1 MRGFR
6 PGSEGSGGGNTK
18 TPPGPQRITA
28 SKKWAFTYN
37 NWSESELA
45 PILKSFDR
53 LAKKYVIGKE
63 VGEQGTPH
71 LQGYVEFIKKERP
84 LECIKSIKIHWE
96 KAKGDEKQNFNYCT
110 KEDKSPFV
118 KGFVVLIDPF
128 LGLNPK
134 DWQKDILRLIERP
147 CKDLRSIHWYWDSK
161 GKIGKTTLAKHIC
174 MNHNAIL
181 VSGKASDIKYAIG
194 NWVEEKGGIDIC
206 IFHFTKTQE
215 EFVSYEAIES
225 IKDGIFFG
233 GKYESKMVM
242 FNSPHIIVFAN
253 FKPDTEKMM
262 KDRWKIEDL
271 TGN

>member
-1 MRGFR
+1 
-6 PGSEGSGGGNTK
+6 
-18 TPPGPQRITA
+18 
-28 SKKWAFTYN
+28 
-37 NWSESELA
+37 
-45 PILKSFDR
+45 
-53 LAKKYVIGKE
+53 
-63 VGEQGTPH
+63 
-71 LQGYVEFIKKERP
+71 
-84 LECIKSIKIHWE
+84 
-96 KAKGDEKQNFNYCT
+96 
-110 KEDKSPFV
+110 
-118 KGFVVLIDPF
+118 
-128 LGLNPK
+128 
-134 DWQKDILRLIERP
+134 
-147 CKDLRSIHWYWDSK
+147 
-161 GKIGKTTLAKHIC
+161 

-194 NWVEEKGGIDIC
+194 NWVEEKVVLTYAYSILQ
-206 IFHFTKTQE
+206 KTQE